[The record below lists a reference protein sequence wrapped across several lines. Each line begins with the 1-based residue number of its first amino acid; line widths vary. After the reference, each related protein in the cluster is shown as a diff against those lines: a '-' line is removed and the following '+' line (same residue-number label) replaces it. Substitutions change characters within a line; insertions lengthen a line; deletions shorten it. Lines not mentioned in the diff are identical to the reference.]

1 MSTLLIFII
10 GMVSGAGLVAGKN
23 SNGGADR
30 KVYIREYFSS
40 MPFDGDDRIWKHD
53 Y

>member
-10 GMVSGAGLVAGKN
+10 GMVSGAGLVAGK
-23 SNGGADR
+23 SNGGENR

-40 MPFDGDDRIWKHD
+40 MPFDGDDGIRKHD